1 MPSSDRQGPWPGSDQ
16 AYHHIPQKTPT
27 FVVWVLATPGVDPLP
42 EHPATDP
49 FAQVGPSNE
58 IRAYLS
64 TTQSVS
70 ESLGHRTRRPSWSTT
85 NLGTGPA
92 SSGVVHSRRKVMPHD
107 KFVMAWVRHSPTRH
121 FYISRLRLSC
131 AQVSIAGGVVI
142 TALAGDQSRCYS
154 SHFGRVVVDAF
165 RNPGVRVS
173 NSVACCGLALSR
185 WKNDG
190 YPPPIW

>member
-142 TALAGDQSRCYS
+142 TATGIGV
-154 SHFGRVVVDAF
+154 GRPAATRPSLPPWPEINRDAIP
-165 RNPGVRVS
+165 RTLG
-173 NSVACCGLALSR
+173 ALWWTRSA
-185 WKNDG
+185 
-190 YPPPIW
+190 IQAFE